1 MKEVPNMSYI
11 KEISGGDVEF
21 ENQLIE
27 IVKIELPKE
36 IATYNS
42 YLKEKNLNMAADLV
56 HKVKHKISTLGL
68 EESYQLA
75 ILYEIELR
83 QDSLKY
89 KEDFDK
95 VLKSMI
101 NFINCS

>member
-1 MKEVPNMSYI
+1 MSYI
-11 KEISGGDVEF
+11 REISGGDEEF
-21 ENQLIE
+21 ENQLIK

-36 IATYNS
+36 IKSYNS
-42 YLKEKNLNMAADLV
+42 YLEEKNYKFAADLV

-68 EESYQLA
+68 VESYKLA
-75 ILYEIELR
+75 IKHEIDLR
-83 QDSLKY
+83 QENLKY

-101 NFINCS
+101 NFINSH